1 MRINMKSKI
10 VLTAL
15 ALSVAPIASAQN
27 LYVSVNGTG
36 DQCSSSAPCG
46 SIQTAINLAQAED
59 SVNIQ
64 SGTYRENVSI
74 PATKEGLTLKGSG
87 KLNTIIASAGGIDG
101 VEAPAGIPADIVI
114 DILAKKVTV
123 KGLTVLHGEGDVSK
137 HDIGIFVRPPADNA
151 ILMQLNVERLRKS
164 NTQTPPP
171 PAIGV
176 LVMRAT
182 RAVIKNNNF
191 LGGYDDNVHVPS
203 SKTLIY
209 QNKIM
214 NANLHGIIIVQEPAS
229 EDGTTPLTTNNSIID
244 NLIMNSGD
252 AGIEV
257 QGDETLISDNKLYN
271 NLEWGIVTC
280 GESSTTCDFPNG
292 ITATASGTSVFGNSF
307 SNNKQPGI
315 DEGID
320 TFIRGNVILR

>member
-1 MRINMKSKI
+1 MKSKI
-10 VLTAL
+10 ILTTL
-15 ALSVAPIASAQN
+15 ALSITSIVSAQDF
-27 LYVSVNGTG
+27 YVSVDGTS
-36 DQCSSSAPCG
+36 DQCNRSAPCS

-59 SVNIQ
+59 RVNLQ
-64 SGTYRENVSI
+64 PGTYRENINI
-74 PATKEGLTLKGSG
+74 PANKVGLTLKGSG

-101 VEAPAGIPADIVI
+101 IEAPAGIPADIVI

-123 KGLTVLHGEGDVSK
+123 KDLTVLHGEGDVSK

-151 ILMQLNVERLRKS
+151 ILMQLNIERLRKS
-164 NTQTPPP
+164 NAQTPPP

-182 RAVIKNNNF
+182 RAIIKNNNF
-191 LGGYDDNVHVPS
+191 LGGYDDNIHVPS

-214 NANLHGIIIVQEPAS
+214 NANLHGITIVQEPVA

-257 QGDETLISDNKLYN
+257 QGDETLISNNKLYN
-271 NLEWGIVTC
+271 NVEWGIVVC
-280 GESSTTCDFPNG
+280 GENSTTCDFPNN
-292 ITATASGTSVFGNSF
+292 IVATASGTSVFGNSI
-307 SNNKQPGI
+307 SNSKQAGI
-315 DEGID
+315 DDGVD
-320 TFIRGNVILR
+320 TFIRGNEVLR